1 MALFVTLFLFF
12 SPCLGILLPPILI
25 FLSPSFTSLL
35 FLHLHLHLHLL
46 LFLLLHLHLLLL
58 LLLLLL
64 YLIPCSCSI
73 SSFVHAFCKRFG
85 KVLRRLQS
93 EFFAY
98 VGTLCADVR
107 F

>member
-25 FLSPSFTSLL
+25 FLSSS
-35 FLHLHLHLHLL
+35 L
-46 LFLLLHLHLLLL
+46 LFLLLHLHLHLHLH

-85 KVLRRLQS
+85 EVLRRLQS